1 MFSQENYIKFLTYAA
16 LAHGEQK
23 TSEGLS
29 FITHIVSVA
38 MEVINACEQSKL
50 EETKSDFAISC
61 ALLHAI
67 IEDTNVT
74 YDDLY
79 VKFGYEIADAVEA
92 LSKNPN
98 LSKQEQVR
106 DSLERMLTQPYEVQ
120 MVKLADRI
128 TNFST
133 LPKNLDNEKIKEY
146 YKESSLILSCFKN
159 CNIYLA
165 KRLEEKMKDYK
176 KFIKE

>member
-1 MFSQENYIKFLTYAA
+1 M
-16 LAHGEQK
+16 
-23 TSEGLS
+23 
-29 FITHIVSVA
+29 
-38 MEVINACEQSKL
+38 
-50 EETKSDFAISC
+50 
-61 ALLHAI
+61 
-67 IEDTNVT
+67 
-74 YDDLY
+74 
-79 VKFGYEIADAVEA
+79 
-92 LSKNPN
+92 
-98 LSKQEQVR
+98 R
-106 DSLERMLTQPYEVQ
+106 DSIERLLTHTYEVQ

-165 KRLEEKMKDYK
+165 KRLEEKIEDYK